1 MVLYLQKEREREVV
15 KMKYTVETL
24 RERIAIVTDKDL
36 ATIIFEQNKDKY
48 NYITLN
54 KVEEI
59 KGNTFVESIKIYRK

>member
-1 MVLYLQKEREREVV
+1 MR
-15 KMKYTVETL
+15 YTVETL
-24 RERIAIVTDKDL
+24 TKRIATVLDKDL

-59 KGNTFVESIKIYRK
+59 HGNTFVESIKIYRK